1 VSIAKSVYSI
11 IKSPLVT
18 EKLTQDAAYRK
29 YGFWVDRD
37 ANKVEIK
44 RAIEKIYKVKVDK
57 ISAIMVK
64 GKMKRLRSNQ
74 AGKTTSW
81 KKAIV
86 TLKEGFEIKLT

>member
-1 VSIAKSVYSI
+1 MSVVKSVYSI

-18 EKLTQDAAYRK
+18 EKLTKDAGYRK

-37 ANKVEIK
+37 SNKVEIK
-44 RAIEKIYKVKVDK
+44 KAIERIYKVKVDK
-57 ISAIMVK
+57 ISSIMVK

-81 KKAIV
+81 KKAVV
-86 TLKEGFEIKLT
+86 TLREGFEIKLT